1 MKLVNYVTLP
11 DNRKLA
17 YAEFGAAS
25 GVPVVYCHGAGS
37 SRLEPLLIGDD
48 IFKHYGLRVI
58 APDRPGMGRSDFQRG
73 RTLSDYPHDIR
84 YLANK
89 LEIGQFAIM
98 GVSGG
103 GPHAAACAA
112 IIPERLSTVVIVSG
126 AWSMDWPEATKHL
139 ALANRLIWTVAKRVP
154 FALPLLQQLQSLLF
168 KGSHERIRKGLQN
181 FMPAPDY
188 QAISKPD
195 RLETL
200 VKMTTEATYQG
211 TKGSSWDLRLFVQD
225 FGFRLDDIQIP
236 VNLFH
241 GVLDESVPLAMAQRG
256 ADMIR
261 HSQLTIYEHEAHI
274 STLINCFDDVAQVL
288 LSESEKSVSAETR

>member
-1 MKLVNYVTLP
+1 MKLVNYITLP

-17 YAEFGAAS
+17 YAEFGAAN
-25 GVPVVYCHGAGS
+25 GVPVVYCHEAGS

-58 APDRPGMGRSDFQRG
+58 APDRPGMGQSDFQRG

-84 YLANK
+84 CLADSLG
-89 LEIGQFAIM
+89 LEQFAIM

-103 GPHAAACAA
+103 GPHAAVCAA
-112 IIPERLSTVVIVSG
+112 IIPERLNAVAIVSG
-126 AWSMDWPEATKHL
+126 AWPMDWPEATKHL
-139 ALANRLIWTVAKRVP
+139 ALANRLNWAVAKHVP
-154 FALPLLQQLQSLLF
+154 VALPLLQQLLLLSF
-168 KGSHERIRKGLQN
+168 KGSHEKIRKRLRN
-181 FMPAPDY
+181 SMPAPDY

-195 RLETL
+195 RLEAL
-200 VKMTTEATYQG
+200 VKMTTETTHQD

-241 GVLDESVPLAMAQRG
+241 GGLDESVPLAMAQRG
-256 ADMIR
+256 ADMLP
-261 HSQLTIYEHEAHI
+261 HAQLTIYEHEAHL
-274 STLINCFDDVAQVL
+274 STLINCFDDVAQAL
-288 LSESEKSVSAETR
+288 LSGVETKTV